1 MTGNVMLA
9 FLDKKTDNAFLNFQL
24 VLKNL
29 KIVKIV
35 IKFQLDIEKSLDQLV
50 FMELINLHMSLN
62 VDHGN
67 YQEKFI
73 ISFTYQY

>member
-1 MTGNVMLA
+1 MLD

-29 KIVKIV
+29 RIAKIV
-35 IKFQLDIEKSLDQLV
+35 IKFQLVIGKFLDQHV
-50 FMELINLHMSLN
+50 FMELINLHMSLG

-67 YQEKFI
+67 CQEKFI
-73 ISFTYQY
+73 ILFTFRY